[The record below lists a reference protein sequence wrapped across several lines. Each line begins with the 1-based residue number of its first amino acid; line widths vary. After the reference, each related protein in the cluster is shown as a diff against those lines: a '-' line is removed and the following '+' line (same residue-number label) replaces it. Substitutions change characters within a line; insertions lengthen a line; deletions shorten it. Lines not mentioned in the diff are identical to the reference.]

1 MTRFSRYI
9 LFVVSALLALSA
21 FEMPASA
28 APADKS
34 KATSEARQRPA
45 KAKAK
50 SSRSKGGYF
59 IEFRSRYAL
68 SYGHSFVIFGRMSP
82 SGKMINP
89 EVAGLHP
96 KSNSV
101 VPYMLGH
108 IIPVPAETGASDG
121 DLEDE
126 YKSANWRV
134 MVSKPEYDKV
144 VAYIRKKQK
153 SSPVWHAAVYN
164 CNAFAADIARFMG
177 YKTPNIWLMPQ
188 DFMTKLRE
196 WNGGPNAIGSTGP
209 RG

>member
-1 MTRFSRYI
+1 MKRFSKYL
-9 LFVVSALLALSA
+9 LFVASVFLASIA
-21 FEMPASA
+21 FEGPGSA
-28 APADKS
+28 APASADKFR
-34 KATSEARQRPA
+34 ATSQTGPA
-45 KAKAK
+45 KVKARSAK
-50 SSRSKGGYF
+50 SKGGYF

-96 KSNSV
+96 KSDSV
-101 VPYMLGH
+101 IPYMLGH
-108 IIPVPAETGASDG
+108 VVPVPAETGWSDG
-121 DLEDE
+121 DLEDQ

-134 MVSKPEYDKV
+134 MVSKPEYDRV
-144 VAYIRKKQK
+144 VAYIRKKQAN
-153 SSPVWHAAVYN
+153 SPVWHAALYN

-177 YKTPNIWLMPQ
+177 YKTPSHLLMPQ